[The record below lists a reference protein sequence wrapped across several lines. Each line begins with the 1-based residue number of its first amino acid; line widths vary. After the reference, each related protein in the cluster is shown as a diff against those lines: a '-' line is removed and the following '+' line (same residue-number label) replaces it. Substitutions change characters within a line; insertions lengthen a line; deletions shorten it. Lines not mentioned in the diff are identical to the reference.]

1 MGKQFQA
8 QKEHDMATEKLDLRS
23 RPSKSAIMADLRKR
37 LTDAKKKLEVA
48 IANNDAAKVAKLRQI
63 VSDLQETIN
72 R

>member
-8 QKEHDMATEKLDLRS
+8 QKEYDMATEKLDLRS
-23 RPSKSAIMADLRKR
+23 RPSKSVIMADLRKR
-37 LTDAKKKLEVA
+37 LTDAQKKLEVA

>member
-1 MGKQFQA
+1 
-8 QKEHDMATEKLDLRS
+8 MATEKLDLRS
-23 RPSKSAIMADLRKR
+23 RPSKSVSMADLRKR
-37 LTDAKKKLEVA
+37 LTDAQKKLEVA

>member
-8 QKEHDMATEKLDLRS
+8 QKEYDMATEKLDLRS

>member
-1 MGKQFQA
+1 MT
-8 QKEHDMATEKLDLRS
+8 TEKLDLRS
-23 RPSKSAIMADLRKR
+23 RPSKSVIMADLRKR
-37 LTDAKKKLEVA
+37 LTDAQKKLEAA

>member
-8 QKEHDMATEKLDLRS
+8 QKEYDMATEKLDLRS
-23 RPSKSAIMADLRKR
+23 RPSKSVSMADLRKR
-37 LTDAKKKLEVA
+37 LTDAQKKLEVA